1 MIELYDVVKEISN
14 DRDEIKRLIFDCKSI
29 KFKRIDDLL
38 NKESVE
44 HVNELISSIQSLSLT
59 DFRTCLSESS
69 NVIEVGW
76 RLIIVFCVCIG
87 YSRFGLC
94 REIILSIADIINIL
108 SQSGAPIDLANGF
121 NMQMAIGN
129 IFEYNQTENVKW
141 QNYNIKPTDIINIKR
156 AEVFIDLMWN
166 AMDKPPLFIM
176 NGRKLLLKTD
186 SLVGTGLY
194 DYIVNHNQKTAEK
207 DLLFLKKM
215 GATDVFN
222 KIMFLYSLTKSKL
235 KKAAADESMA
245 ICNRLKEVLISYI
258 TFNYAKYLQD
268 ETNL

>member
-38 NKESVE
+38 AKESVE

-59 DFRTCLSESS
+59 DFRTCLSESN
-69 NVIEVGW
+69 NVAEVGW
-76 RLIIVFCVCIG
+76 RLIIVFCVCIE
-87 YSRFGLC
+87 YSRFDLC
-94 REIILSIADIINIL
+94 REIILNISDVIYIL
-108 SQSGAPIDLANGF
+108 SQSGSSIDLARGF
-121 NMQMAIGN
+121 HMQMAISN
-129 IFEYNQTENVKW
+129 LVKYDHAEKAKW
-141 QNYNIKPTDIINIKR
+141 QPYDINPADLTNITR
-156 AEVFIDLMWN
+156 VQVFVAIMLN
-166 AMDKPPLFIM
+166 AMVKPPIFIM

-186 SLVGTGLY
+186 SFVGTGLY

-215 GATDVFN
+215 GAADVFN